1 MSNSIENEK
10 KEILDYVVGIL
21 AFCGV
26 TGWSLYYLFSL
37 SPFFCLGSLHHFLS
51 WYNLRIHLV
60 HWSQKQR
67 GVGKQYLQA
76 T

>member
-1 MSNSIENEK
+1 MENEK
-10 KEILDYVVGIL
+10 NEILDYAVGIL

-37 SPFFCLGSLHHFLS
+37 SPFFAWAACIIFFS
-51 WYNLRIHLV
+51 WYSLRIYLV

-67 GVGKQYLQA
+67 IVGK
-76 T
+76 